1 MNPHNTPG
9 TQGQNTYQKPKESK
23 GRSITATRR
32 GAVITVL
39 TAAAVVAFVAL
50 FFPQISAVA
59 HLLIPPCAMLF
70 IGLHC
75 PLCGGTRCVS
85 ALSRL
90 DLAEA
95 FYYNPLVVVCG
106 AVCVYLFLRVV
117 ISCFSRPYKQYRPR
131 TFRGELWVLLAIY
144 LAYFVIRNLPFYR
157 AVFY

>member
-1 MNPHNTPG
+1 MNFNSTEDIRDTYEAPG
-9 TQGQNTYQKPKESK
+9 KKTN
-23 GRSITATRR
+23 RSITATRR
-32 GAVITVL
+32 GAVLTVL
-39 TAAAVVAFVAL
+39 ATAAAVITSAI
-50 FFPQISAVA
+50 FFPQIRAVA
-59 HLLIPPCAMLF
+59 QMLIPPCAMLF